1 MLRYFPLL
9 KHTFDKFRI
18 DLVLTVENLL
28 QAIFLGIGCFQ
39 DIVQV
44 LATLVRYKCIGE
56 VSLSASF
63 RDTDIGGD
71 CYRNNS
77 SDGDDD
83 GDSLGEYDSFSEED
97 DKYDKDGRNGD
108 DDGDGVGEYNSDC
121 GGDGHDDS
129 DGDGDGV
136 GKNYSDD
143 GVGDYD
149 SGVRS
154 LGEYDSD
161 SGGFTKQRNG
171 YFCTPI
177 FFSETRKNSPEF
189 FFQLAKQ
196 DIWTS
201 GFCIQSSIHIM

>member
-1 MLRYFPLL
+1 MVMM
-9 KHTFDKFRI
+9 TVTV
-18 DLVLTVENLL
+18 LV
-28 QAIFLGIGCFQ
+28 
-39 DIVQV
+39 
-44 LATLVRYKCIGE
+44 K
-56 VSLSASF
+56 
-63 RDTDIGGD
+63 
-71 CYRNNS
+71 
-77 SDGDDD
+77 
-83 GDSLGEYDSFSEED
+83 YDSFSEED